1 MVTLSSS
8 QPAEMPATAS
18 NSIKPRKLR
27 LYYLLFFFSGFPALL
42 YQIVWQR
49 ALFTLY
55 GVNIES
61 VTMIVTVFMLGL
73 GLGSLAGG
81 WLSARSRIRL
91 LVAFGG
97 IELSIGVFGVASLR
111 IFHLVGAFTAG
122 RSTLETGLVSFALL
136 LLPTL
141 LMGSTLPLLVEY
153 FVRRTG
159 NVAESVSAL
168 YSVNTFGSGVACL
181 AAALFL
187 MRIFGE
193 SGAMR
198 VAACFNFLV
207 GMTAL
212 ALQMGDGAPAP
223 MEKLPDATSEPETI
237 PFWIGMLLAG
247 VTGFIALAYEIIWY
261 RLYSFASGG
270 AAACFAGLLAFYLFG
285 IACGSLMVYDA
296 CQRKMRNDVHRI
308 LQTCARVVVLGTIA
322 SFLLGPT
329 LARSIVHV
337 PYVLTFGFVFIAAGL
352 LGSAFPLLAEAAV
365 GSGAGAGKRIGF
377 LYLSNIVG
385 STLGSFLIGFVVLN
399 YWSTRA
405 TSLLLLSLGLIAA
418 IALAVLSGP
427 KSRKGVFA
435 FGCAGCIAAAL
446 CSGPLFSSMYERLLY
461 KSAYQSSM
469 KFADVVENRS
479 GVIAVDSADIVY
491 GGGVYDGRFN
501 TDLVHDSNGLIRA
514 FAVSNLR
521 PGPKNILV
529 IGLSSG
535 SWAQVVANDP
545 DVEDEMVIEINPGYQ
560 PLIRK
565 HADVA
570 SLLRNPKVHI
580 VIDDGRRW
588 LVSHPNRKF
597 DFILMNTSFNWRA
610 NTTNLLSTEFLGIIR
625 AHLNPG
631 GVAYYNTTSSERV
644 LVTGSTEFPYALRIF
659 NFLAVSDTPLT
670 LDEDI
675 WKAKLTSYRID
686 GRPVFDL
693 ANQPDRDALNRI
705 LHLDDAIGTSR
716 GMVESRTSM
725 LHRFHS
731 FQLITDDNMGTEWQ

>member
-1 MVTLSSS
+1 MSVLSP
-8 QPAEMPATAS
+8 QAAEIPATAS
-18 NSIKPRKLR
+18 KSVKPAKLR

-81 WLSARSRIRL
+81 WLSVRSRIRL
-91 LVAFGG
+91 LAAFGG

-111 IFHLVGAFTAG
+111 IFHRVGAFTAG
-122 RSTLETGLVSFALL
+122 KSTLETGLVSFALL

-159 NVAESVSAL
+159 NLGESVSAL

-187 MRIFGE
+187 MRVFGE
-193 SGAMR
+193 AGAMR
-198 VAACFNFLV
+198 VAACFNFFV

-212 ALQMGDGAPAP
+212 ALQVGDVAPAP
-223 MEKLPDATSEPETI
+223 REKLPEAAMESDTI

-261 RLYSFASGG
+261 RLYSFASAG

-285 IACGSLMVYDA
+285 IACGSLVVYDA

-308 LQTCARVVVLGTIA
+308 LQTCAGVVVLGTIA
-322 SFLLGPT
+322 SFLLGPA

-385 STLGSFLIGFVVLN
+385 STLGSFLVGFVVLD

-405 TSLLLLSLGLIAA
+405 TSLLLLCLGLIAA
-418 IALAVLSGP
+418 TALAVLSGP
-427 KSRKGVFA
+427 KSHKGVFA
-435 FGCAGCIAAAL
+435 FGCAGCVAAAL
-446 CSGPLFSSMYERLLY
+446 CSGPLFSRMYERLLY
-461 KSAYQSSM
+461 KSDYRSSM
-469 KFADVVENRS
+469 RFADVVENRS
-479 GVIAVDSADIVY
+479 GVIAVDPADIVY
-491 GGGVYDGRFN
+491 GGGAYDGRFN

-514 FAVSNLR
+514 FA
-521 PGPKNILV
+521 
-529 IGLSSG
+529 
-535 SWAQVVANDP
+535 
-545 DVEDEMVIEINPGYQ
+545 
-560 PLIRK
+560 
-565 HADVA
+565 
-570 SLLRNPKVHI
+570 
-580 VIDDGRRW
+580 
-588 LVSHPNRKF
+588 
-597 DFILMNTSFNWRA
+597 
-610 NTTNLLSTEFLGIIR
+610 
-625 AHLNPG
+625 
-631 GVAYYNTTSSERV
+631 
-644 LVTGSTEFPYALRIF
+644 
-659 NFLAVSDTPLT
+659 
-670 LDEDI
+670 
-675 WKAKLTSYRID
+675 
-686 GRPVFDL
+686 
-693 ANQPDRDALNRI
+693 
-705 LHLDDAIGTSR
+705 
-716 GMVESRTSM
+716 
-725 LHRFHS
+725 
-731 FQLITDDNMGTEWQ
+731 